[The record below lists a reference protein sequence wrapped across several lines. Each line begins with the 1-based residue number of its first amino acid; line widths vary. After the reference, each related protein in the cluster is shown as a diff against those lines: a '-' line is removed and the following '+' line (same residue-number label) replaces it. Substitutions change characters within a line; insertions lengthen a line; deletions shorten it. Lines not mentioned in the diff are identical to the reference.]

1 MASIIKSIIKSIIPL
16 IWSIVVKMLFSA
28 ARKLIV
34 WGLDKADSWLLN
46 RVRAS
51 ESEVDD
57 KFYEAFREHRK
68 DIEELLNKVTEMVQ
82 KAI

>member
-1 MASIIKSIIKSIIPL
+1 MASIIKSIIPL
-16 IWSIVVKMLFSA
+16 VWSIVVKMLFSA

-34 WGLDKADSWLLN
+34 WGLDKADNWLLN

-57 KFYEAFREHRK
+57 KFYESFQEYRK
-68 DIEELLNKVTEMVQ
+68 DIEELLNKIADMVQ